1 MAQVTIGMIFGMR
14 ILAVSSYG
22 DAERG
27 VDALV
32 PFQLGRRFV
41 KRGHSVDLLLPQ
53 PARGG
58 SWPHERDGVRI
69 LSSAALGI
77 PRLYLASYIA
87 SGVPRIVSLA
97 RRWKYHVIHCFCS
110 VPAFMSVTARRTS
123 GLEALIDFYHWEPW
137 ETLQIYLSKW
147 KPGDVRAMLS
157 RYMLSETARS
167 SDIVVASS
175 RELARQ
181 LTSLGARN
189 VEVVPY
195 AVDVG
200 QFTVSA
206 AGEQVKEEFDLREP
220 VVLFSGKLHSVA
232 RVDKV
237 IRAFS
242 HMLLRVPSA
251 TLLIVGDGSQRAELE
266 SMSCRLGIEDSV
278 VFAGLRR
285 HEEIPGFIA
294 SCDLAAAPMELGY
307 YVETGV
313 LPVKMLEY
321 MAGGKPVVTQEGFE
335 RLGQGEGVVAVDFDR
350 PDEAGD
356 LMADLSLDKER
367 LRVLGDR
374 ARIAV
379 ERHYSYDAVAER
391 YLRIYEERMG

>member
-1 MAQVTIGMIFGMR
+1 MGMK

-32 PFQLGRRFV
+32 PLQLGRRFV
-41 KRGHSVDLLLPQ
+41 KRGHSVDLLLPE

-58 SWPHERDGVRI
+58 SWPDERDGVRL
-69 LSSAALGI
+69 LSSAALRT
-77 PRLYLASYIA
+77 PRVYLASYFV

-97 RRWKYHVIHCFCS
+97 RRRKYHIIHCFCS
-110 VPAFMSVTARRTS
+110 LPAFMSVTAKRAS

-147 KPGDVRAMLS
+147 RPSGVRAMLS
-157 RYMLSETARS
+157 RYILSETARS

-175 RELARQ
+175 RELALQ

-189 VEVVPY
+189 VKVVPY
-195 AVDVG
+195 AVDID

-206 AGEQVKEEFDLREP
+206 AGEQVKEEFNLRKP
-220 VVLFSGKLHSVA
+220 VVLFSGKLHGVA

-242 HMLLRVPSA
+242 RMLLRVPSA
-251 TLLIVGDGSQRAELE
+251 TLLIVGDGSQRGKLE
-266 SMSCRLGIEDSV
+266 SMSRHLGIEDSV

-294 SCDLAAAPMELGY
+294 SCDLAAAPMELEY

-313 LPVKMLEY
+313 LPVKLLEY
-321 MAGGKPVVTQEGFE
+321 MAGGKPVVTQEGFGKLGE
-335 RLGQGEGVVAVDFDR
+335 REGVVAVNFDR
-350 PDEAGD
+350 PDEAGE
-356 LMADLSLDKER
+356 LMADLCLDKER
-367 LRVLGDR
+367 LRVLGEK

-379 ERHYSYDAVAER
+379 ERRYSYDAVAER
-391 YLRIYEERMG
+391 YLRIYEERME

>member
-1 MAQVTIGMIFGMR
+1 MR
-14 ILAVSSYG
+14 ILAISSYG

-27 VDALV
+27 VGALV

-58 SWPHERDGVRI
+58 SWPYERDGVRI
-69 LSSAALGI
+69 LSSAALRI
-77 PRLYLASYIA
+77 PRLYLASYIV

-97 RRWKYHVIHCFCS
+97 RGQKYDVIHCFLS
-110 VPAFMSVTARRTS
+110 LPAFMSVTARRTS

-147 KPGDVRAMLS
+147 RPSDVRTMFS
-157 RYMLSETARS
+157 RYILSETARN

-175 RELARQ
+175 HELARH
-181 LTSLGARN
+181 LTSLGAHN
-189 VEVVPY
+189 VEVIPY
-195 AVDVG
+195 AVDVD
-200 QFTVSA
+200 QFTTSA
-206 AGEQVKEEFDLREP
+206 AGERLKEEFDLKEP
-220 VVLFSGKLHSVA
+220 IVLFSGKLHSVA

-237 IRAFS
+237 VQAFS

-251 TLLIVGDGSQRAELE
+251 TLLVVGDGPQRGELE
-266 SMSCRLGIEDSV
+266 SMAHSLGIEDSV
-278 VFAGLRR
+278 VFTGLRR
-285 HEEIPGFIA
+285 HEEIPCFIS
-294 SCDLAAAPMELGY
+294 SCDLAAAPMELEY

-313 LPVKMLEY
+313 LPVKLLEY
-321 MAGGKPVVTQEGFE
+321 MAGGKPVVTQKGFE
-335 RLGQGEGVVAVDFDR
+335 KLGEGEGVVAVDFDS
-350 PDEAGD
+350 PDQAGG
-356 LMADLSLDKER
+356 LMADLCVDKER
-367 LRVLGDR
+367 LRVLGKK

-391 YLRIYEERMG
+391 YLRIYEDRME